1 MRLSG
6 PHGPL
11 AALGMTSLV
20 QAVIALFLGVAP
32 VLGLPISLFALL
44 FGVLGLIAACLR
56 LGPTWRSCLGG
67 VGASL
72 LAVVVNLA
80 VAFAPVGYHPEHGVP
95 PIWQTVPDRP
105 TVPPP
110 APSRWSD

>member
-6 PHGPL
+6 PHGPI

-20 QAVIALFLGVAP
+20 QAVIALFLGVIP

-44 FGVLGLIAACLR
+44 FGVLGTLAAFLR

-72 LAVVVNLA
+72 LAISVNLA
-80 VAFAPVGYHPEHGVP
+80 VAFAPNGYQGNADVP
-95 PIWQTVPDRP
+95 KVWQPVPDRP
-105 TVPPP
+105 AVPP
-110 APSRWSD
+110 PSRWSD